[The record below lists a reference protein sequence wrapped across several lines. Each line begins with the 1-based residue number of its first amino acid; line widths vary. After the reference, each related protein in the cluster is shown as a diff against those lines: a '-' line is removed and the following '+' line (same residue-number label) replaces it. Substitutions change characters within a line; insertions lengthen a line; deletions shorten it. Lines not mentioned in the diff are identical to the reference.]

1 MATLN
6 REFKVDK
13 YGAISNEKAIFK
25 GQFYRITVLSDC
37 LVRLE
42 YDEGGMFEDR
52 PTELAKFRAFNVP
65 EFTKKENET
74 VLEISTK
81 YFTLQYQKEKPFNGT
96 MFAQDAFLKVSLNK
110 SDKAWYYSHDEAR
123 NFKGFVDKLETRE
136 KAQGIYI

>member
-1 MATLN
+1 MASLSK
-6 REFKVDK
+6 EFKVNYANAVSD
-13 YGAISNEKAIFK
+13 EKAIFK
-25 GQFYRITVLSDC
+25 GQFYRITVLSES
-37 LVRLE
+37 LIRLE

-96 MFAQDAFLKVSLNK
+96 MFAQDAFLKV
-110 SDKAWYYSHDEAR
+110 YS
-123 NFKGFVDKLETRE
+123 T
-136 KAQGIYI
+136 